1 MGFLNNYYDRRLSFF
16 LSYYEWR
23 DELYYWVIHSERV
36 FVFKKAFNLMR
47 VFKAQCHTR
56 ERGLNTPV
64 SNTCLHLKKM
74 EKQLRGCSVRTAPL
88 YSTKLSVKE
97 ARVIRIAVPQCSL
110 LSSTNSS
117 HV

>member
-64 SNTCLHLKKM
+64 SNTCLHLKKW
-74 EKQLRGCSVRTAPL
+74 KSSYV
-88 YSTKLSVKE
+88 
-97 ARVIRIAVPQCSL
+97 AVLFEQPHYIQRNCL
-110 LSSTNSS
+110 
-117 HV
+117 